1 LPELT
6 NPAVIKDKY
15 PNSDE
20 IEILRDRV
28 KYLAS
33 EVLATSVPP
42 LPFSPE
48 TQAFIG
54 VRHRGG
60 ILSGDAL
67 DPEKQSLDLL

>member
-1 LPELT
+1 
-6 NPAVIKDKY
+6 
-15 PNSDE
+15 
-20 IEILRDRV
+20 V